1 LGILAIGSI
10 ALDSLEC
17 PGGKVEGVVG
27 GSVTYFSLAAGLF
40 SPVSVVAVVGE
51 DFPKE
56 VFDLLAGRG
65 VDTSGVEVKPGNTFH
80 WKGRY
85 EEDLNVAVTEH
96 TDLGVFGDFKP
107 VVPEKDRSAEY
118 LFLGNIDPVLQSDVI
133 SQVNKP
139 KFIALDT
146 MNFWIDNKRDD
157 LIEAISKVNC
167 LIVNDAEARMLT
179 GEDNLVKAA
188 RKITDMGP
196 EYALVKKGEHGAML
210 MGRDFYFVLPGFP
223 LEYVADPTGA
233 GDSFA
238 GGFMGYISRS
248 GDVSPSNLCRAIA
261 YGTTVASFVVEGVS
275 INRLAELTSDEVE
288 KRLAQLGE
296 MTSF

>member
-1 LGILAIGSI
+1 M
-10 ALDSLEC
+10 ALDSLKC
-17 PGGKVEGVVG
+17 PGGKAEEVVG

-40 SPVSVVAVVGE
+40 APVSIVAVIGE

-56 VFDLLAGRG
+56 VFDTLASRN
-65 VDTSGVEVKPGNTFH
+65 VNTDGVEVKPGKTFR

-85 EEDLNVAVTEH
+85 EEDLNVAITES
-96 TDLGVFGDFKP
+96 TDLGVFADFKP
-107 VVPEKDRSAEY
+107 VVPEEYRSIGF

-133 SQVNKP
+133 DQVENP
-139 KFIALDT
+139 RFIALDT
-146 MNFWIDNKRDD
+146 MNFWIDGKPDE
-157 LIEAISKVNC
+157 LKKAIAKIDC

-188 RKITDMGP
+188 RAITGMGP

-238 GGFMGYISRS
+238 GGFVGYLAKS
-248 GDVSPSNLCRAIA
+248 GDVSPSNLCRAVA
-261 YGTTVASFVVEGVS
+261 YGTTVASFIVEGVS
-275 INRLAELTSDEVE
+275 INRLAEITMDDVD
-288 KRLAQLGE
+288 KRLEQLGE

>member
-1 LGILAIGSI
+1 MSILAIGSM
-10 ALDSLEC
+10 ALDSLQC
-17 PGGKVEGVVG
+17 PGGEADEVVG

-40 SPVSVVAVVGE
+40 APVSVVAVVGE

-56 VFDLLAGRG
+56 VFDVLHSRG
-65 VDTSGVEVKPGNTFH
+65 VDTDGIEVKPGATFR

-85 EEDLNVAVTEH
+85 EDDLNVAITEK
-96 TDLGVFGDFKP
+96 TDLGVFADFKP
-107 VVPEKDRSAEY
+107 VVLEKDRTKDF
-118 LFLGNIDPVLQSDVI
+118 LFLGNIDPVLQSEVI
-133 SQVNKP
+133 GQVEKP
-139 KFIALDT
+139 RFIALDT
-146 MNFWIDNKRDD
+146 MNFWIDGKRDELD
-157 LIEAISKVNC
+157 EAISKVDC

-188 RKITDMGP
+188 RAITEMGP

-238 GGFMGYISRS
+238 GGFVGYLAKS
-248 GDVSPSNLCRAIA
+248 GDISPSNLCRAVA
-261 YGTTVASFVVEGVS
+261 YGSTVASFVVEGVS
-275 INRLAELTSDEVE
+275 IERLAEITIEEVE
-288 KRLAQLGE
+288 QRFKELGE
-296 MTSF
+296 MTAF

>member
-1 LGILAIGSI
+1 MSILAIGSM
-10 ALDSLEC
+10 ALDSLKC
-17 PGGKVEGVVG
+17 PGGEAEDVVG

-40 SPVSVVAVVGE
+40 APVSVVAVVGE
-51 DFPKE
+51 DFPAD
-56 VFDLLAGRG
+56 VFDVLHSRN
-65 VDTSGVEVKPGNTFH
+65 VDTSGISVKPGKTFR

-85 EEDLNVAVTEH
+85 GDDLNVAVTEN
-96 TDLGVFGDFKP
+96 TDLGVFADFEP
-107 VVPEKDRSAEY
+107 EVPEKDRSKQF
-118 LFLGNIDPVLQSDVI
+118 LFLGNIDPVLQSGVI
-133 SQVNKP
+133 DQVDNP
-139 KFIALDT
+139 RFIALDT
-146 MNFWIDNKRDD
+146 MNFWIDGKPDE
-157 LIEAISKVNC
+157 LAEAIAKIDC

-188 RKITDMGP
+188 RAITDMGP
-196 EYALVKKGEHGAML
+196 EYALVKKGEHGALL

-238 GGFMGYISRS
+238 GGFVGYLAKS
-248 GDVSPSNLCRAIA
+248 GDVSPSNLCRAVA

-275 INRLAELTSDEVE
+275 IDRLTEITMDDIEG
-288 KRLAQLGE
+288 RLEQLGE